1 MTGTS
6 ADSSPV
12 GMEVIARGVSKTF
25 VSKAGSETV
34 ALAGLDL
41 TARAGTITCI
51 IGPSGCGKTTLLN
64 VIAGFEEPSSGELT
78 CDSKPITGPGSDR
91 VVIFQDV
98 QGSLMPWLTVQRN
111 VEFGMRLGKV
121 SRDARRTQ
129 AEEALELVGLGGTGD
144 KYITELSGGMQQ
156 RVQIARALSL
166 RPGVLLMDEPFGA
179 LDYLTRSQLQGQLQ
193 RLHEQSGI
201 TVLFVTHDISEAA
214 ILGDQIVVMSRGGH
228 LQRVIN
234 VDLPRPRSLTDSRV
248 VEIEKEL
255 ISLIVGDG
263 DDGAHSGEPPPSP
276 AGASGAPHE
285 GRE

>member
-1 MTGTS
+1 MTDTS
-6 ADSSPV
+6 AGSPQV
-12 GMEVIARGVSKTF
+12 GMEIVARGISKTF
-25 VSKAGSETV
+25 VSKAGRETV

-64 VIAGFEEPSSGELT
+64 VIAGFEEPTGGELT

-121 SRDARRTQ
+121 TRHARRTQ
-129 AEEALELVGLGGTGD
+129 AEQALELVGLGGTGD

-228 LQRVIN
+228 LQRVID

-255 ISLIVGDG
+255 IRLIVGEG
-263 DDGAHSGEPPPSP
+263 EGEAHSGEPPPP
-276 AGASGAPHE
+276 VAAPGASTE